1 MQESLV
7 KLLLIVVGVIAL
19 ALGVIFLFFPTAFLT
34 FAEADAANVG
44 WLRSVGGGLV
54 VFQGFGLLV
63 ASFRRRDTN
72 LLLASVAF
80 ASVLQSIGIWISV
93 FKAEYTATASW
104 TTIVLGI
111 LASLA
116 AVLLVGAWW
125 SRRRT
130 VADLPARLPRTTGG
144 EAATHSAPAASR
156 DDAGA
161 TVDTTSE

>member
-7 KLLLIVVGVIAL
+7 KLLLIVVGVVSL

-34 FAEADAANVG
+34 FAGADAANVG

-54 VFQGFGLLV
+54 AFQGLGLLI

-72 LLLASVAF
+72 PLLAAITL

-93 FKAEYTATASW
+93 FKAEYTATSSW

-111 LASLA
+111 LATLA
-116 AVLLVGAWW
+116 SVLLVGAWW

-130 VADLPARLPRTTGG
+130 VGDVQAKLPKPSRANAADDVAGAAPSAAAETADL
-144 EAATHSAPAASR
+144 E
-156 DDAGA
+156 D
-161 TVDTTSE
+161 E